1 MRIDILTIFPE
12 ILAGPLQASLLG
24 KAVADGRLEVAVTNI
39 RDFAVDRH
47 SSVDDSPYGGGA
59 GMVMKCQPIFAA
71 VESLK
76 TRNSLDRIILLS
88 PRGQRLTQAR
98 VRELAQAP
106 DLVLL
111 CARYEGVDE
120 RVSEALVTEEISIGD
135 YVLSGGEVPALVL
148 VEAISRML
156 PGVIGDWESVETDS
170 FFQGI
175 LGPPQYTRPPEF
187 RDMAVPAVLR
197 DGNHAAIRR
206 WRRREALRATR
217 DRRPDLLIGLS
228 DEDKKLLAEI
238 ERDAPMPERENYD
251 EPVGSNR
258 SEADESPG
266 EYPQV

>member
-12 ILAGPLQASLLG
+12 ILAGPLGASLLG
-24 KAVADGRLEVAVTNI
+24 KAQAEGRLEVALTNI
-39 RDFAVDRH
+39 RDFASDRH

-59 GMVMKCQPIFAA
+59 GMVMKCEPIFAA
-71 VESLK
+71 VESLR
-76 TRNSLDRIILLS
+76 TQNSLERVVLLS
-88 PRGQRLTQAR
+88 PRGRRLTQQK
-98 VRELAQAP
+98 VRELADAP

-120 RVSEALVTEEISIGD
+120 RVSDLLVTEEISIGD

-170 FFQGI
+170 FYAGR

-187 RDMAVPAVLR
+187 RGAPVPEVLR

-206 WRRREALRATR
+206 WRRKEALRATWA
-217 DRRPDLLIGLS
+217 RRPDLLADL
-228 DEDKKLLAEI
+228 DTEEKQLLAEI
-238 ERDAPMPERENYD
+238 EHETPISEREK
-251 EPVGSNR
+251 
-258 SEADESPG
+258 
-266 EYPQV
+266 